1 MYGFWK
7 NKRIVLY
14 DTLLSGEEKEK
25 VIALCKEAAETDPDE
40 KDKVGHFCF
49 NLKSFK
55 FIILH

>member
-25 VIALCKEAAETDPDE
+25 VLKECGSVEEDE
-40 KDKVGHFCF
+40 KDKVGYRWVFV
-49 NLKSFK
+49 
-55 FIILH
+55 